1 MRSFRSIFLAVMAAL
16 VVACGEQ
23 PIPTAVDQVPEV
35 ERQLVAATTFLV
47 IDTKHA
53 GPGSLRQAILDANAN
68 VGPDAIDFN
77 IPGPGPHT
85 IQPSTA
91 LPDITDPVVIDGLTQ
106 PVGDIVLDGTK
117 AGSVAGLVI
126 NGTFGSRITG
136 LGIKNFGGPGLTVV
150 ASSGNTVNNNSI
162 LDSGLSGVR
171 ILEDS
176 DDNTVADNTIIGN
189 GARGVVIAV
198 GSDNNT
204 VAGNTITD
212 SGFGGV
218 EMLFNSDDNTVAGNT
233 ITGSGFDGVVIA
245 FGSDNNTVADN
256 TITHN
261 VFGILISQSSDNSIE
276 GNEIAHTTGSGV
288 LVFGFIDHRRNTIRS
303 NSIFDN
309 GELGIDLAPGFG
321 VTLND
326 LGDGDTGPND
336 LQNFPVLTSALVSP
350 GVLLVKGTI
359 DTPNPDTV
367 TVEFFANPAGP
378 DPSGHGEGEVFLGA
392 VTPKSNGK
400 IKAVLAT
407 TVAVGTPITATA
419 TDADGNTS
427 EFAANILAAG
437 PMP

>member
-1 MRSFRSIFLAVMAAL
+1 MRSFTSIFLAVIAAL

-23 PIPTAVDQVPEV
+23 PIPTAVDQVPDV
-35 ERQLVAATTFLV
+35 GRRLVAATTFLV
-47 IDTKHA
+47 INTKHA

-68 VGPDAIDFN
+68 AGPDAIDFS

-106 PVGDIVLDGTK
+106 TVGDIILDGTK

-136 LGIKNFGGPGLTVV
+136 LGIKNFDGPGLTVV
-150 ASSGNTVNNNSI
+150 ASSGNTVDNNSI
-162 LDSGLSGVR
+162 LDSGLGGVR

-176 DDNTVADNTIIGN
+176 DNNTVADNTIIGS

-204 VAGNTITD
+204 VA
-212 SGFGGV
+212 
-218 EMLFNSDDNTVAGNT
+218 
-233 ITGSGFDGVVIA
+233 
-245 FGSDNNTVADN
+245 DN

-261 VFGILISQSSDNSIE
+261 TFGVFISQSSDNSIE
-276 GNEIAHTTGSGV
+276 RNEIAHTTGSGV
-288 LVFGFIDHRRNTIRS
+288 LVFGFSDHRKNTIQS

-309 GELGIDLAPGFG
+309 GELGIDLAPDLG

-367 TVEFFANPAGP
+367 TVEFFANPTGP

-392 VTPKSNGK
+392 VTPKSSGK

-407 TVAVGTPITATA
+407 TVAVGTAITATA

-427 EFAANILAAG
+427 EFAANILAVG
-437 PMP
+437 SMP